1 VTRRNLYSLMVST
14 PSSAAGASSRR
25 WLLLRERGP
34 EFLGWLTLGAL
45 LLTGLPLFLCMPLT
59 NDVTLYDQA
68 ARNVL
73 HGGTHYREVFDTNL
87 PGMVWLHAAVR
98 GLLGWSDQ
106 ALRLVDF
113 LVVSAIVW
121 LLVRWLRPLGRGRAE
136 RVWAGVLLLTFY
148 LSTSEWVHCQRDVW
162 MLLPAL
168 GGMWL
173 RRRQL
178 AELTGPDP
186 SSLRLALGAV
196 AEGLCWGVAFWIKP
210 FVAVPAL
217 ACWLTSLL
225 LVRGSGRGG
234 LVLVD
239 AVCLFAGGL
248 LIGGAGVLWLVASGT
263 WPYFW
268 DVFTT
273 WNTSYFTHGALFSL
287 ARLRYFLWTCLPPWS
302 VLHLV
307 SVPLTLIALLRA
319 LVGGAEERAS
329 EPGRRE
335 ALLAAVYLGWLLQVI
350 FFQKNF
356 DYVQAPL
363 LLLAGAVVAGHTR
376 LLRRSLLAWVA
387 LLVFVVCALVWSPL
401 FRGDRL
407 ALWGRCW
414 REGGTV
420 EMHER
425 LALTYSNYPQIFEEL
440 ASVAGYLRSRGVG
453 DGELTCWN
461 TTPHVLYL
469 DLNVAP
475 AFPYMQVDTVLLFFP
490 QKEELLRRQLAASGQ
505 RFVVS
510 DLQSPRLMGGSEA
523 AHAEQPGQPLALP
536 PGFPPEW
543 KDCFPW
549 SEPIAFRSGRY
560 LVQEVTGPP
569 GPLLPKGPG
578 R

>member
-1 VTRRNLYSLMVST
+1 MVST
-14 PSSAAGASSRR
+14 RTSAAGATSRL
-25 WLLLRERGP
+25 WPVLRDRGP
-34 EFLGWLTLGAL
+34 ELLGWLTLAGL
-45 LLTGLPLFLCMPLT
+45 LLTALPLFLCMPLT
-59 NDVTLYDQA
+59 NDVMLYDQA

-87 PGMVWLHAAVR
+87 PGMVWLHVAVR

-113 LVVSAIVW
+113 LVVSGIVW
-121 LLVRWLRPLGRGRAE
+121 LLVRWLRPLGVGRAAG
-136 RVWAGVLLLTFY
+136 VWVGVLLLTFY
-148 LSTSEWVHCQRDVW
+148 LSTSEWVHCQRDIW

-178 AELTGPDP
+178 AELTGPAP
-186 SSLRLALGAV
+186 SFLRIGLGAV
-196 AEGLCWGVAFWIKP
+196 AEGLCWGAAFWIKP

-217 ACWLTSLL
+217 ACWLTCLL
-225 LVRGSGRGG
+225 LMRGSERGS

-239 AVCLFAGGL
+239 AVCLVAGGL

-268 DVFTT
+268 DVITT
-273 WNTSYFTHGALFSL
+273 WNTSYFTHGDTFSL
-287 ARLRYFLWTCLPPWS
+287 GRLQYFLGHWLPWS
-302 VLHLV
+302 LLHFL

-319 LVGGAEERAS
+319 LVGGAKARAS
-329 EPGRRE
+329 EPVRRE

-363 LLLAGAVVAGHTR
+363 LLLAVAVVAGHAR
-376 LLRRSLLAWVA
+376 LLHRSLLAWVL
-387 LLVFVVCALVWSPL
+387 LLVFVGVAVAWSPL
-401 FRGDRL
+401 FRVDRL

-425 LALTYSNYPQIFEEL
+425 LALTYAGYPQMFEEL
-440 ASVAGYLRSRGVG
+440 ASVADYLRSRGVG

-461 TTPHVLYL
+461 TTTHVLYL
-469 DLNVAP
+469 DLDVAP

-490 QKEELLRRQLAASGQ
+490 QKEELLRRQLASSWQ

-510 DLQSPRLMGGSEA
+510 DLQSPKLMGSSEA

-543 KDCFPW
+543 KQCFPW
-549 SEPIAFRSGRY
+549 SEPIVFRSGRY
-560 LVQEVTGPP
+560 LVHEVTGPP
-569 GPLLPKGPG
+569 GPLLPK
-578 R
+578 